1 MRTSPLQNRPVH
13 RRHSKREF
21 KVQFIGGGAN
31 SGAGEHS
38 AYGESRVW
46 PAPKA
51 HPYKS
56 LGQRPRNSDTFKPST
71 EGAIQRCIGLGRRF
85 LQTDSETEIQFCMY
99 AIANRMI
106 ASMSLLLAKLRALCV
121 LFGCV

>member
-13 RRHSKREF
+13 RHHSKHEF
-21 KVQFIGGGAN
+21 KVQFIGGGAH
-31 SGAGEHS
+31 SGAGEYS
-38 AYGESRVW
+38 AYGESRV
-46 PAPKA
+46 
-51 HPYKS
+51 
-56 LGQRPRNSDTFKPST
+56 LGQRPRNSDTFEPST

-121 LFGCV
+121 LCGCV